1 MKKLIII
8 IVIISLLLGGAPVSR
23 YKYNGVSLPGMPSE
37 VDTGVYPRLFIVQ
50 NKSTE
55 LYNLICTKSN
65 VYAVEDYGTVG
76 VNGIVLYPEPNSGRG
91 FSCSASSFAWSVYA
105 DLDAALSP
113 SETTI
118 LTFTDDK
125 YRFVWTNTDIAD
137 NEGVVHYEASEPVP
151 MFDLKAWLTGFALG
165 LAGKPLPLSMEK
177 REPVAYLYNGVQH
190 PDIDSVWVDKV
201 TYPHAVITAIFR
213 DNTVYYLWLISKQT
227 SIYGESGNEVWGVQ
241 EGDASCTVY
250 RSKAQGAWEAA
261 NLFTDGAN
269 TRDDFGGYYISGI
282 TPIWTSHDILN
293 ADGTLYLAA
302 SEPVPVYE

>member
-1 MKKLIII
+1 MAKY
-8 IVIISLLLGGAPVSR
+8 R
-23 YKYNGVSLPGMPSE
+23 YNGVALPGMPSE
-37 VDTGVYPRLFIVQ
+37 VENGLYPRLSIVQ

-76 VNGIVLYPEPNSGRG
+76 VNGIMLYPEPNSGRG

-137 NEGVVHYEASEPVP
+137 STGTVHYEASEPVP
-151 MFDLKAWLTGFALG
+151 MFDLKAWLTGLALG

-177 REPVAYLYNGVQH
+177 REPIAYLYNGVQLPPLPDGVYSH
-190 PDIDSVWVDKV
+190 NMLVHSSSYGRGINILLSFINKPVHPESAGYPMDPDIVYWAYDK
-201 TYPHAVITAIFR
+201 T
-213 DNTVYYLWLISKQT
+213 DYLWEKANISIPSSDLT
-227 SIYGESGNEVWGVQ
+227 YIWADFDYCDSSGNVLCAV
-241 EGDASCTVY
+241 
-250 RSKAQGAWEAA
+250 
-261 NLFTDGAN
+261 
-269 TRDDFGGYYISGI
+269 
-282 TPIWTSHDILN
+282 
-293 ADGTLYLAA
+293 